1 METEKLKVTIESLLF
16 ASGEPI
22 KIAKL
27 AKICAVSEED
37 VEGAVSSLGE
47 DYAKGSGLALAR
59 IADAVQLVTNPAS
72 AEYVA
77 ELMKSDIA
85 ENLSQASLEV
95 LSIVAYRGPITRA
108 EIEEI
113 RGVNC
118 TFTLRALAIRG
129 LIDKIENIKD
139 NRRYLYSV
147 SFDFLKKMGL
157 ESVEKLPDW
166 ERLNKKPEN
175 HEEVSATEKVEVVEG
190 EKEKED
196 ESEG

>member
-1 METEKLKVTIESLLF
+1 MYMQPEKLKIIIESLLF
-16 ASGEPI
+16 ASGEPV

-27 AKICAVSEED
+27 AKICAVNEEE
-37 VEGAVSSLGE
+37 VEGAVSLLGE
-47 DYAKGSGLALAR
+47 DYAKGRGLALAR
-59 IADAVQLVTNPAS
+59 IADAVQLVTNS
-72 AEYVA
+72 ANANYVS

-175 HEEVSATEKVEVVEG
+175 HEEVSGAENSQLAKQHV
-190 EKEKED
+190 
-196 ESEG
+196 

>member
-1 METEKLKVTIESLLF
+1 MQPEKIKAIVESLLF

-37 VEGAVSSLGE
+37 VEGAITLLGA
-47 DYAKGSGLALAR
+47 DYAKGRGLALAR
-59 IADAVQLVTNPAS
+59 IADAVQLVTSPAS
-72 AEYVA
+72 AEYVT
-77 ELMKSDIA
+77 ELLKSDMA
-85 ENLSQASLEV
+85 ENLSHASLEV
-95 LSIVAYRGPITRA
+95 LSIIAYRGPITRA

-139 NRRYLYSV
+139 NRRYLYGV

-166 ERLNKKPEN
+166 ERLNKKPED
-175 HEEVSATEKVEVVEG
+175 SEKVI
-190 EKEKED
+190 ED
-196 ESEG
+196 N